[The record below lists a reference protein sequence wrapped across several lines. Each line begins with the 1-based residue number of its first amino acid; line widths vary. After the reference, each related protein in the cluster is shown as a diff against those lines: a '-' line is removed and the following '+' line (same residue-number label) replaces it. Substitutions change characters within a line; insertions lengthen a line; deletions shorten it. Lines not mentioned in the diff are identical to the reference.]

1 MAEFTFDAKNGADN
15 IEVIPF
21 MYWMATGPDYKNISG

>member
-1 MAEFTFDAKNGADN
+1 MADFTFNAKNGAEN

-21 MYWMATGPDYKNISG
+21 MYWIATGPG